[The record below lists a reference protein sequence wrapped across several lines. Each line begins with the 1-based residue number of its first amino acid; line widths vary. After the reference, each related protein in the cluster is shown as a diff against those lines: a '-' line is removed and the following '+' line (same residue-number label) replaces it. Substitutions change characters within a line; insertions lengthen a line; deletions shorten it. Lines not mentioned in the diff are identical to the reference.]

1 MAFLQFLNGTRDQQ
15 YEELHATASNFLG
28 AAAEGNQ
35 IQLEDPGI
43 SPQHCQIYP
52 SDGKYWLKDLG
63 HGSTVIKMR
72 RIGPNNPPDT
82 VPLEPGTVFILGQT
96 YVKFWAE
103 KPAGGAGG
111 GGGADPAALAAAQE
125 QVSKLEAELEAAR
138 ASEGQAGELQ
148 QQLDAAKQE
157 AEEAQ
162 QRAQSLEEQ
171 LEAAK
176 QEASETKQELAAA
189 QGELAEAKQ
198 AAEQAQQEAEQ
209 AVEQAKQEAEQ
220 AVEQAKQEA
229 ERAVEEAKQAAEAE
243 RAESESALDAARA
256 ALSGLQAYSEVR
268 QRDSLR
274 SALEPSDLQ
283 AILEALAP
291 SQALRDRLEQAVEAE
306 VTREVLRRSEGPVVP
321 LRGLRL
327 AESERDLEAEIRAV
341 KRHAEQVACARDL
354 GLGDLEPDELQ
365 RLLTMAR
372 D

>member
-1 MAFLQFLNGTRDQQ
+1 MAFLQFLSGSRDQQ
-15 YEELHATASNFLG
+15 FEELHATASNFLG

-82 VPLEPGTVFILGQT
+82 VPLEPGAVFILGQT

-103 KPAGGAGG
+103 KPAGGGEG
-111 GGGADPAALAAAQE
+111 GGGADPAALSAAQE
-125 QVSKLEAELEAAR
+125 RVSALEAELEAAQ
-138 ASEGQAGELQ
+138 ASEGQVGELQ
-148 QQLDAAKQE
+148 QQLDAAKQAHE
-157 AEEAQ
+157 GTQ
-162 QRAQSLEEQ
+162 QQLSALEEQ
-171 LEAAK
+171 LAEA
-176 QEASETKQELAAA
+176 QREAGETKQQLEEAQLA
-189 QGELAEAKQ
+189 QQESEQEAKQ
-198 AAEQAQQEAEQ
+198 AA
-209 AVEQAKQEAEQ
+209 
-220 AVEQAKQEA
+220 EQAKQEA
-229 ERAVEEAKQAAEAE
+229 ERALEEAKQEAE
-243 RAESESALDAARA
+243 RAIEEAKQEAERAASESEAALDAARA
-256 ALSGLQAYSEVR
+256 ALSGLEAYAQVR
-268 QRDSLR
+268 QRDSLQI
-274 SALEPSDLQ
+274 ALEPGDLQ
-283 AILEALAP
+283 AILEAIAP

-327 AESERDLEAEIRAV
+327 AESERDLEAEVRAV

-354 GLGDLEPDELQ
+354 GLGELEPDELQ
-365 RLLTMAR
+365 RLLTLAR

>member
-1 MAFLQFLNGTRDQQ
+1 MAFLQFLNGSRDQQ
-15 YEELHATASNFLG
+15 FEELHATASNFLG
-28 AAAEGNQ
+28 SAAEGNQ

-82 VPLEPGTVFILGQT
+82 VPLEPGAVFILGQT

-103 KPAGGAGG
+103 KPAGGTGG
-111 GGGADPAALAAAQE
+111 GGGADPAALTAAQE
-125 QVSKLEAELEAAR
+125 KVSALEAELEAAK
-138 ASEGQAGELQ
+138 ASGDQAGELQ
-148 QQLDAAKQE
+148 QQLDAAQQE
-157 AEEAQ
+157 AEQAQ
-162 QRAQSLEEQ
+162 QKAQSLEEQ
-171 LEAAK
+171 LSAAQ
-176 QEASETKQELAAA
+176 QEASETKEQLESA

-198 AAEQAQQEAEQ
+198 AAEQAKQEGEQAAEQ
-209 AVEQAKQEAEQ
+209 AKQDAETAIAEAKQEAEQ

-229 ERAVEEAKQAAEAE
+229 QQAA
-243 RAESESALDAARA
+243 AESESALDAARA
-256 ALSGLQAYSEVR
+256 ALSGLEAYAEVR
-268 QRDSLR
+268 QRDSLE

-283 AILEALAP
+283 SILEALAP

-327 AESERDLEAEIRAV
+327 AASDRDLEAEIRAV

>member
-220 AVEQAKQEA
+220 AVEQAK
-229 ERAVEEAKQAAEAE
+229 
-243 RAESESALDAARA
+243 
-256 ALSGLQAYSEVR
+256 
-268 QRDSLR
+268 
-274 SALEPSDLQ
+274 
-283 AILEALAP
+283 
-291 SQALRDRLEQAVEAE
+291 
-306 VTREVLRRSEGPVVP
+306 
-321 LRGLRL
+321 
-327 AESERDLEAEIRAV
+327 
-341 KRHAEQVACARDL
+341 
-354 GLGDLEPDELQ
+354 
-365 RLLTMAR
+365 
-372 D
+372 